1 MCKISVIVPCYGV
14 EAYLDRCMSSLLTQ
28 TLDDIEIIMV
38 DDGSPDRVPFMCD
51 EYAKK
56 DSRIKIVHKENGGL
70 GYARNSGLDLAT
82 GEYVVF
88 IDSDDYIESDAFEML
103 YYEATKNQA
112 DAVFSGFYIQN
123 KQGLWEEHIE
133 MPESKEIVGAEIE
146 EFKLGMIASAPYE
159 KVERSFWVSV
169 WHALYKRS
177 LIEKHHIRFVSE
189 REYAAE
195 DIPFQVQFLSYAKK
209 ISYLPKCFYHYC
221 INGTSLTHS
230 FNIDK
235 FLKLKNMGKLL
246 KSLTN
251 GNAEASLRINRFLIS
266 DARMHFL
273 RLVQS
278 DNKDKT
284 TLMKKMMNDDLWVD
298 VKAYKPSYF
307 PLYQRFFYLLILRKQ
322 TYLLFVYSKFINFL
336 KQIII
341 R

>member
-14 EAYLDRCMSSLLTQ
+14 EAYLDRCMASLLTQ

-51 EYAKK
+51 DYAKK
-56 DSRIKIVHKENGGL
+56 DSRIKIIHKENGGL

-133 MPESKEIVGAEIE
+133 MPESKEMVGAEIE

-159 KVERSFWVSV
+159 KVERYFWVSV
-169 WHALYKRS
+169 WHALYKRD

-209 ISYLPKCFYHYC
+209 LSYLPKGFYHYC
-221 INGTSLTHS
+221 INGASLTHS

-251 GNAEASLRINRFLIS
+251 GDVEASLRINRFLIS

-278 DNKDKT
+278 DNKDKM
-284 TLMKKMMNDDLWVD
+284 TLMKQMVNDSLWDEVRSF
-298 VKAYKPSYF
+298 KASYF
-307 PLYQRFFYLLILRKQ
+307 PIYPRIFYQLVIGKHLCLLYL
-322 TYLLFVYSKFINFL
+322 YSKMIVIL
-336 KQIII
+336 KQILK